1 MSYAIRAG
9 KRLSLKAKKEREVP
23 VNFAS
28 FLIQNCGDVPVY
40 FKDKDRDETAVS
52 EKADFALMGGE
63 TMPVVLSAKTLGL
76 MAMEDTEVCLL
87 FVNEN

>member
-9 KRLSLKAKKEREVP
+9 KRLSLKAKKEREVQ

-28 FLIQNCGDVPVY
+28 FLLQNCGSAPVY
-40 FKDKDRDETAVS
+40 FKDKDRDAAPVS
-52 EKADFALMGGE
+52 EKTDFCLKGGE
-63 TMPVVLSAKTLGL
+63 TMPLVLSARTLGL
-76 MAMEDTEVCLL
+76 MATEDTEVCLL